1 MNLNFGRILSVL
13 TISLR
18 VVKGKLMRFL
28 IIGLLIG
35 FPLAEGT
42 LLYRLAAGPEGH
54 GGWVLAW
61 LVFAAMAGIALIK
74 QARFSLISRLAT
86 ALSQGQFSL
95 AAFIDSFR
103 TVLAGL
109 LLIFPG
115 VISDVMAI
123 ALLLIPVREPATMQ
137 PQGHADSNSGSRAE
151 LYAATRRANAAR
163 GSQQAQTTHP
173 SATTVDGE
181 FRRET

>member
-1 MNLNFGRILSVL
+1 
-13 TISLR
+13 
-18 VVKGKLMRFL
+18 MRFL

-42 LLYRLAAGPEGH
+42 LLYHLAAGPEGH

-74 QARFSLISRLAT
+74 QARFSLISRLTT

-123 ALLLIPVREPATMQ
+123 VLLLIPVREPAFMQ
-137 PQGHADSNSGSRAE
+137 SQGPAASNADGRTGMYSSAHRATT
-151 LYAATRRANAAR
+151 ARRHHKTQSAR
-163 GSQQAQTTHP
+163 P
-173 SATTVDGE
+173 SASTVDGE